1 MACRALSLAGWIAL
15 GALVPGAQA
24 ACGAQETDAA
34 VERPTLHLRQTA
46 PADVVGAD
54 DAALQAACDRLRKT
68 GGTLVIG
75 PGRHVIRR
83 QVNLPPDLVLRGEP
97 GAILA
102 QPSPVLTARAAAAG
116 SRELELAGAHEL
128 AAASLVQLLPPVGV
142 ELFPDGKS
150 AFLDL
155 QRIERVDGASIALRD
170 ALPFEVPAGS
180 RVGYP
185 TKLLMAPAV
194 GRVTIEGLAF
204 EGGKLD
210 AIPMPGHHQRCAIW
224 AAAPFGYGEQRLGP
238 PGTGVVIR
246 DCQFRDWYGR
256 AIALYHQV
264 DGRVE
269 RNVFERIADE
279 AIDLDHF
286 VERFEVRDNLVRDA
300 LWGISLNDASRCLV
314 EGNRVEGGDIG
325 IWIWWFDGLQ
335 EDGSFKIPPAGV
347 NEENVVRGNTVH
359 GTARASIR
367 VDVNCRRNLIERNEV
382 DGEIEVIEPENTVRD
397 NVRATTAVPK

>member
-15 GALVPGAQA
+15 GALAPGAPA
-24 ACGAQETDAA
+24 ACGVQEAVA
-34 VERPTLHLRQTA
+34 VERPTLRVAQAA

-54 DAALQAACDRLRKT
+54 DAALQAACDRLRKS
-68 GGTLVIG
+68 GGTIVIG
-75 PGRHVIRR
+75 PGRYAIRR

-97 GAILA
+97 GAILY
-102 QPSPVLTARAAAAG
+102 QPAPVLTARAATAG
-116 SRELELAGAHEL
+116 SRALELAGAHEL
-128 AAASLVQLLPPVGV
+128 APESIVQLLPPVGV

-155 QRIERVDGASIALRD
+155 QWIERVEGASIVLRG

-185 TKLLMAPAV
+185 TKLLMTAPA

-224 AAAPFGYGEQRLGP
+224 AAAPFGYGTKRLGP
-238 PGTGVVIR
+238 PGAGLVIR

-256 AIALYHQV
+256 AVAIYHQV

-286 VERFEVRDNLVRDA
+286 VERFEVRDNVVRDA

-325 IWIWWFDGLQ
+325 IWIWWYDGLQ
-335 EDGSFKIPPAGV
+335 DDGAFKIPPEGV
-347 NEENVVRGNTVH
+347 NEEHVVRGNTVR
-359 GTARASIR
+359 GTARCPIR
-367 VDVNCRRNLIERNEV
+367 VDVNCRRNVVEGNEV
-382 DGEIEVIEPENTVRD
+382 DGEIEVVEPDNTVRD
-397 NVRATTAVPK
+397 NVRAPR